1 MVRKEFTYIATK
13 LGISEDDLKQLYNAP
28 NKSYI
33 DYKNQKNIYKMGSKV
48 LKTFGYEM
56 DMRR

>member
-1 MVRKEFTYIATK
+1 MVIENKFPGK
-13 LGISEDDLKQLYNAP
+13 DISEDDLNELYNAP

-33 DYKNQKNIYKMGSKV
+33 DYKNHQKIYKMGSKI